1 MPKKSIEINPECA
14 HRLKA
19 VLKEQNKTQTEL
31 AQKAGYEEPYISN
44 IINAKVNFSVKS
56 AKKFATVLGIRQ
68 EYLLCED
75 NCKTIEELEE
85 FHKRK
90 KMSHLLDMKIT
101 SDIAILA
108 STIVKN
114 IETNNE
120 NSFISNSDYNEFR
133 KDISDYIQMRTE
145 KWLLPRLKE
154 KQDPES

>member
-1 MPKKSIEINPECA
+1 MKRKKYYGAECA
-14 HRLKA
+14 QRLDALMTERDIKA
-19 VLKEQNKTQTEL
+19 PALAEL
-31 AQKAGYEEPYISN
+31 AHYSSQQIR
-44 IINAKVNFSVKS
+44 NFRNFRRPMTIEAAYSI
-56 AKKFATVLGIRQ
+56 APFLGVRP

-75 NCKTIEELEE
+75 DCKSTEELAK
-85 FHKRK
+85 FNKRK
-90 KMSHLLDMKIT
+90 EISHLLDMKIT

-108 STIVKN
+108 STIVQN

-154 KQDPES
+154 KQDPET

>member
-1 MPKKSIEINPECA
+1 MKRKNYYGVECA
-14 HRLKA
+14 QRLDALMTERNIKA
-19 VLKEQNKTQTEL
+19 PALAEL
-31 AQKAGYEEPYISN
+31 SHYSSQQIR
-44 IINAKVNFSVKS
+44 NFRNFRRPMTIEAAYSI
-56 AKKFATVLGIRQ
+56 APILGVRP

-75 NCKTIEELEE
+75 NCKSPEELEE

-90 KMSHLLDMKIT
+90 EMSHLLDIKIA
-101 SDIAILA
+101 SDIAILT

-120 NSFISNSDYNEFR
+120 SSFISNSDYNEFR

-154 KQDPES
+154 KQEPEA

>member
-1 MPKKSIEINPECA
+1 MKRKNYYGVECA
-14 HRLKA
+14 QRLDALMTERNIKA
-19 VLKEQNKTQTEL
+19 PALAELSHYSSQQIRNFLQFSKTNDDE
-31 AQKAGYEEPYISN
+31 AAYSIAPI
-44 IINAKVNFSVKS
+44 
-56 AKKFATVLGIRQ
+56 LGVRP

-75 NCKTIEELEE
+75 NCKSPEELEE

-90 KMSHLLDMKIT
+90 EMSHLLDMKIT
-101 SDIAILA
+101 SDIAILT

-145 KWLLPRLKE
+145 KWLLPRLRE
-154 KQDPES
+154 KQSPET